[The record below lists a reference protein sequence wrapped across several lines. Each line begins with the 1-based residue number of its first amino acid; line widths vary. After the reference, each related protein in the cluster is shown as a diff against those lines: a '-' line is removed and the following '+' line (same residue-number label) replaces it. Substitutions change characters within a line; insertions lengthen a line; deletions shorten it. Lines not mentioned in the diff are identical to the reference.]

1 MPTCSTCGSI
11 RSSEEFILNS
21 SNYKT
26 CNKCRFAR
34 SKKKSESASSSNIE
48 NNSIEIIPIQE
59 VSHSNIENNSIEI
72 IPIQEVSSSNIKNN
86 FIEIIPIQEVS
97 QYIINTIDDLE
108 DYAELSLVLRIQL
121 DESMISDTDINVKTI
136 AKLIIDEIEEGDG
149 YNWTATTASN
159 LSARHHNVRNAYFA
173 CSQSSELE
181 RELKDSNQKRTI
193 RYNCGGKVSIKIDI
207 PAAEAKITLKHKILH
222 NKPIEVETPSEVKQE
237 INKHLHLNPVEL
249 RQHLRKKFNISN
261 VTSKQIHYW
270 WSYFT
275 QQFYKSDENHIVL
288 AHMFFTKQI
297 NNHCT
302 LCFHLDMSNTT
313 FIGFTTCLLDK
324 SDYIEIHCDA
334 TYKTSKGRFELYGV
348 VDHYNMDEDN
358 EILTNKCQILESKAV
373 ALQRLV
379 DHINVELIANNL
391 QHVESI

>member
-1 MPTCSTCGSI
+1 
-11 RSSEEFILNS
+11 
-21 SNYKT
+21 
-26 CNKCRFAR
+26 
-34 SKKKSESASSSNIE
+34 SNIE

-72 IPIQEVSSSNIKNN
+72 IPIQEVSSSNIENN

-136 AKLIIDEIEEGDG
+136 AKLIIDEIEDGD
-149 YNWTATTASN
+149 ATTAPN
-159 LSARHHNVRNAYFA
+159 LSARHHNIGNAYFA

-181 RELKDSNQKRTI
+181 RELKDSNRKRTI

-261 VTSKQIHYW
+261 VTSKQIHYCQDGLRTEALTGFFLTLRNKGLNPTFFYSDKDFAEITAAKNVW
-270 WSYFT
+270 PLIDIQLCLWHLEKAIKNKLKSRKKIERINYNYEEVIKEFT
-275 QQFYKSDENHIVL
+275 FVDS
-288 AHMFFTKQI
+288 
-297 NNHCT
+297 
-302 LCFHLDMSNTT
+302 S
-313 FIGFTTCLLDK
+313 FIPD
-324 SDYIEIHCDA
+324 
-334 TYKTSKGRFELYGV
+334 
-348 VDHYNMDEDN
+348 
-358 EILTNKCQILESKAV
+358 
-373 ALQRLV
+373 
-379 DHINVELIANNL
+379 L
-391 QHVESI
+391 QHTDY